1 MSGLLSCVCEGDG
14 KRRLFAIGNYINQR
28 LLAPFHEWL
37 ACVLRSIPQ
46 DGTFDQT
53 APLDWLKGSTGCVY
67 SIDLKS
73 ATAMS

>member
-53 APLDWLKGSTGCVY
+53 PPLFLPRGENSNPNCVGLY
-67 SIDLKS
+67 RRPC
-73 ATAMS
+73 